1 MYTILP
7 TFLRCSR
14 LLMLLIGMYAPQAAM
29 GQLQATE
36 PGSAKEQP
44 GREIIF
50 VHSDKEAY
58 LAGELLWFKVYL
70 LNAGTH
76 IPAGYNS
83 ILYIELVND
92 QGRSVIQS
100 KIQTTR
106 GTGKGSFYLPV
117 NIATG
122 AYTLIAY
129 TNQMKLGDER
139 ALFKKRIL
147 VSNTIAAA
155 NPPARTPQPEPII
168 RFFPEGGAPV
178 EGSSSKTGVQ
188 VLDPHTIK
196 GLPATGYIIE
206 NSTDTVARFE
216 LLKFGLGQFTYTPL
230 PGRKYTAAVT
240 VPGKGVIKKELPAP
254 RAGGS
259 LLSITD
265 NGNDTYLVKVILQNT
280 GPQKMTLVAHS
291 EQKNK
296 FATTI
301 DLQTRNIAEIPVS
314 KSKLGTGVICFTLF
328 DQHLQPVNERLVFI
342 PGKRPSKA
350 VTISAGK
357 QELTARDRTSIQL
370 ASALG
375 GDSLETIQG
384 SLSVYAMDNNNSPAA
399 PDIRAYLQLTAGLS
413 GSIESPEF
421 YFTPEAANGN
431 YIENLMLV
439 NGWRR
444 FDNQAPLFDPALK
457 YLPEY
462 DGHIVA
468 ARVFSNWN
476 HQPAPGVSCLLTA
489 PSIPFGLY
497 NGTSDS
503 SGIVRFNIKKYYG
516 PGDIFIKPT
525 PSANAAN
532 NYTTAVI
539 SPFIDSAN
547 RSFTQPRYFPDP
559 ADSAYLLKRSI
570 AMQTVNIYYKDKINT
585 YTPPPVTDT
594 LPFYGKPEISYL
606 LDDYKRFST
615 MEEVLREYVQS
626 INVVMR
632 DRKPHMTIYDEK
644 YQNVYRYAVLVLL
657 DGVPLAD
664 YNSIF
669 NYNPYKVKRLDVVP
683 RRYVIGSSLYSGVVS
698 FQTYESKF
706 DGFELDPSAIAI
718 DYEGLQLQRVFYAPV
733 YANGDKGDLRV
744 PDNRTTLLWEPDIQ
758 LTGGQPLKLDC
769 FTSDFKG
776 TYKIVLQGISSKGS
790 PVFSEAT
797 FMVK

>member
-1 MYTILP
+1 MHTIFNPL
-7 TFLRCSR
+7 LRCCR
-14 LLMLLIGMYAPQAAM
+14 FLMLIAGLYIHWAAS
-29 GQLQATE
+29 GQQQI
-36 PGSAKEQP
+36 AKQDAEMDTAQ
-44 GREIIF
+44 EIIF
-50 VHSDKEAY
+50 VHSDKDAY

-83 ILYIELVND
+83 ILYIELISD
-92 QGRSVIQS
+92 KGKPVIQS
-100 KIQTTR
+100 KIQTLG

-117 NIATG
+117 NVATG

-129 TNQMKLGDER
+129 TNQMKPGNER
-139 ALFKKRIL
+139 ALFKKRVLI
-147 VSNTIAAA
+147 SNTIAAA
-155 NPPARTPQPEPII
+155 NPPARTAQPEPTI
-168 RFFPEGGAPV
+168 RFFPEGGAPI

-196 GLPATGYIIE
+196 GLPGTGYIIE
-206 NSTDTVARFE
+206 NGTDTITRFE

-230 PGRKYTAAVT
+230 PGKKYTAAVI
-240 VPGKGVIKKELPAP
+240 VPGKGIIKKELPAP
-254 RAGGS
+254 QSGGS
-259 LLSITD
+259 LLRITD
-265 NGNDTYLVKVILQNT
+265 NGNDTYLVNVILQNT
-280 GPQKMTLVAHS
+280 PPQKMTLVAHS

-301 DLQTRNIAEIPVS
+301 DLQTRNTAEIPVS

-328 DQHLQPVNERLVFI
+328 DQHRQPVNERLVFI
-342 PGKRPSKA
+342 PGKQPSKT
-350 VTISAGK
+350 VTISTGK
-357 QELTARDRTSIQL
+357 QEPTARDGISIEL
-370 ASALG
+370 APAFS
-375 GDSLETIQG
+375 GDSLETVQG
-384 SLSVYAMDNNNSPAA
+384 SLSVYAMDNSTAA
-399 PDIRAYLQLTAGLS
+399 PDIRAYLQLTASLS
-413 GSIESPEF
+413 GTIESPEF
-421 YFTPEAANGN
+421 YFTPEAAHGN

-444 FDNQAPLFDPALK
+444 FDNPTPLFDPALK

-468 ARVFSNWN
+468 ARVFSSWN
-476 HQPAPGVSCLLTA
+476 HQPAPGVPCLLTA

-503 SGIVRFNIKKYYG
+503 LGIVRFNIKKYYG
-516 PGDIFIKPT
+516 PGDIFIKPN
-525 PSANAAN
+525 PSASAAN
-532 NYTTAVI
+532 NYTTAII

-547 RSFTQPRYFPDP
+547 RSFTQPPYFPDP
-559 ADSAYLLKRSI
+559 ADSASLLKRSI

-585 YTPPPVTDT
+585 YASPGLTDT

-632 DRKPHMTIYDEK
+632 DRKLHMTIYDEK

-683 RRYVIGSSLYSGVVS
+683 RRYVIGPSLYSGVVS
-698 FQTYESKF
+698 FQTYESRF
-706 DGFELDPSAIAI
+706 DGFELDPSAVAI

-744 PDNRTTLLWEPDIQ
+744 PDNRTTLLWQPDIQ
-758 LTGGQPLKLDC
+758 LTGNRPLNLDC
-769 FTSDFKG
+769 FTSDYKG
-776 TYKIVLQGISSKGS
+776 TYKVVLQGISSKGR

-797 FMVK
+797 FTVK